1 MDTTRSTD
9 NNLRTLFQGVHIITD
24 AGTTNA
30 GVALDVHEIS
40 DGNNDL
46 LDLLSQL
53 TGGSENQGL
62 ALLDV
67 RVKLLENRDGESGS
81 LSGTRL
87 GLCDNIVAFEIRQS
101 IA

>member
-1 MDTTRSTD
+1 MAF
-9 NNLRTLFQGVHIITD
+9 N
-24 AGTTNA
+24 
-30 GVALDVHEIS
+30 VHEIT

-53 TGGSENQGL
+53 TGGSKDQGL
-62 ALLDV
+62 ALLNV
-67 RVKLLENRDGESGS
+67 WVKLLENRDGESGG

-87 GLCDNIVAFEIRQS
+87 SLCDNIVAFEMRQF